1 MIIKIKDTEAEV
13 RQTFR
18 AHIIYEQITG
28 QTFSPKNVTDVIT
41 FFYSTVMAC
50 NPDLTLDFNEFID
63 WLDESPDTLAE
74 FVKFLTDGDKR
85 QQAMAPQTADKATAP
100 KQTAKKRSDGVVE
113 VVGV

>member
-28 QTFSPKNVTDVIT
+28 STFAPKNVTDVIT

-50 NPDLTLDFNEFID
+50 NPDLTLDFNEFLD
-63 WLDESPDTLAE
+63 WLDGTPDTLAE
-74 FVKFLTDGDKR
+74 FVNFLTDSDKR
-85 QQAMAPQTADKATAP
+85 QQAMAPKTADKATAP
-100 KQTAKKRSDGVVE
+100 KQTAKKKK
-113 VVGV
+113 